1 MITLKKIV
9 KAAAGVA
16 IGFVNGLFGAGGG
29 MIAVPLLKKA
39 GYNQKEAQSN
49 AISIIFPL
57 TLVSF
62 LIYLSRGAI
71 DIIPSLKYIPGG
83 IAGAMIGTLLMKK
96 IKPQLLR
103 LIFSAFILWAGIR
116 MVAG

>member
-1 MITLKKIV
+1 MKKITKV
-9 KAAAGVA
+9 ATGAA

-29 MIAVPLLKKA
+29 MIAVPLLKKS

-49 AISIIFPL
+49 AISVIFPL

-62 LIYLSRGAI
+62 LIYLSRDTV
-71 DIIPSLKYIPGG
+71 DIMPSLKYIPGG
-83 IAGAMIGTLLMKK
+83 LAGALIGTWLMKK
-96 IKPQLLR
+96 IKPQLLH
-103 LIFSAFILWAGIR
+103 LIFSAFMLWAGIR